1 MMAKDFVEELSHLKA
16 ILVLEE
22 NVDMGR
28 FNQLYNTAI
37 DQMIQG
43 GRVNKEMME
52 ELLYFRNLINH

>member
-1 MMAKDFVEELSHLKA
+1 MMAKDFVDELSHLKA

-22 NVDMGR
+22 NVDMAR

-37 DQMIQG
+37 DQMIRG

-52 ELLYFRNLINH
+52 ELFYFRNLINH